1 MKLIS
6 MNPYTEQITGE
17 FETLSFKESVQVLIK
32 SRGRFLSWKKASVR
46 ERSGYLRILSGRLR
60 EHQRDFAETIT
71 REMGKPIGQ
80 SLAEIEKCAGLCDY
94 FAENLERFLREE
106 AAETEALRSYVA
118 LEPLGIILGIMPWNF
133 PFWQV
138 FRFAIP
144 TLMAGNVCVLKHA
157 SNVPMTALAI
167 EALFRAPGMPDH
179 VFKTLLVDAKT
190 AMHLIE
196 QELVDGVSLTGS
208 VEAGSEVASL
218 AGRHIKKFVLEL
230 GGSDPFI
237 VLGDVDVSKVARMAL
252 QARMINSG
260 QSCIAAKRFIV
271 MSSVARPFMEA
282 LERELKILKIGDPM
296 DLATVIGPLAKR
308 QLVET
313 LSEQLADA
321 QRKGARV
328 VYGPVPPAG
337 KGFFSRPAI
346 VYDVQQDMRIV
357 TEEVFG
363 PILPVLI
370 AETEE
375 KIVEM
380 ANASSYGLGAA
391 IWTRDLTKA
400 ERLAREMEAGFVAVN
415 DLVKSDPRLPFGG
428 IKKSGVGREL
438 SLYGLR
444 EFVNIKSVII
454 KEA

>member
-1 MKLIS
+1 
-6 MNPYTEQITGE
+6 MNPYTEQVMEE
-17 FETLSFKESVQVLIK
+17 FETLSFEASTEELRK
-32 SRGRFLSWKKASVR
+32 SRQAFLSWKKVSVR
-46 ERSGYLRILSGRLR
+46 ERSNYLRILSLRLR
-60 EHQRDFAETIT
+60 EKQRIFAETIT

-80 SLAEIEKCAGLCDY
+80 SQAEIEKCAWLCDY
-94 FAENLERFLREE
+94 FAENLEMFLREE
-106 AAETEALRSYVA
+106 VVQTEALRSYVTM
-118 LEPLGIILGIMPWNF
+118 EPLGIIMGIMPWNF

-138 FRFAIP
+138 FRFAVP
-144 TLMAGNVCVLKHA
+144 ALMAGNVCALKHA

-167 EALFRAPGMPDH
+167 ESLFRDSGLPDH

-190 AMHLIE
+190 AMKLIE

-208 VEAGSEVASL
+208 VESGSEVASL

-237 VLGDVDVSKVARMAL
+237 VLEDVDVTKVAHMAL
-252 QARMINSG
+252 QARMVNSG

-271 MSSVARPFMEA
+271 IGPVARPFMEA
-282 LERELKILKIGDPM
+282 LEREFKALRIGDPM
-296 DLATVIGPLAKR
+296 DSSTEIGPLAKR
-308 QLVET
+308 EIVEM

-321 QRKGARV
+321 QQKGARV
-328 VYGPVPPAG
+328 VYGPLPPGG
-337 KGFFSRPAI
+337 KGFFFRPAI
-346 VYDVQQDMRIV
+346 VCDVQQDMRIV
-357 TEEVFG
+357 AEEVFG
-363 PILPVLI
+363 PILPVLF

-380 ANASSYGLGAA
+380 ANSSSYGLGAT
-391 IWTRDLTKA
+391 IWAKDLTRA
-400 ERLAREMEAGFVAVN
+400 ERLVKEIEAGFVAVN
-415 DLVKSDPRLPFGG
+415 DIVKSDPRLPFGG

-444 EFVNIKSVII
+444 EFVNIKSVVI

>member
-1 MKLIS
+1 
-6 MNPYTEQITGE
+6 
-17 FETLSFKESVQVLIK
+17 
-32 SRGRFLSWKKASVR
+32 
-46 ERSGYLRILSGRLR
+46 
-60 EHQRDFAETIT
+60 
-71 REMGKPIGQ
+71 
-80 SLAEIEKCAGLCDY
+80 
-94 FAENLERFLREE
+94 LEGFLREE
-106 AAETEALRSYVA
+106 PAETEALKSYVA

-167 EALFRAPGMPDH
+167 EALFRDSGVPDH

-190 AMHLIE
+190 AMQLIE
-196 QELVDGVSLTGS
+196 QELIDGVSLTGS

-237 VLGDVDVSKVARMAL
+237 ILEDVDVSKAARMAI

-260 QSCIAAKRFIV
+260 QSCIAAKRVIV
-271 MSSVARPFMEA
+271 MSSVARPFTVA
-282 LERELKILKIGDPM
+282 LERELKTLKIGDPM
-296 DLATVIGPLAKR
+296 DLATTIAPLAKR
-308 QLVET
+308 ELVET

-321 QRKGARV
+321 QQKGARV
-328 VYGPVPPAG
+328 VHGPVPPTG
-337 KGFFSRPAI
+337 KGFFYRPAI
-346 VYDVQQDMRIV
+346 VYDVQQNMRIV

-375 KIVEM
+375 EIVEM

-400 ERLAREMEAGFVAVN
+400 ERLAREIKAGFVAVN

-428 IKKSGVGREL
+428 IKRSGIGREL
-438 SLYGLR
+438 SHYGLR
-444 EFVNIKSVII
+444 EFVNIKSVVIQ
-454 KEA
+454 EA